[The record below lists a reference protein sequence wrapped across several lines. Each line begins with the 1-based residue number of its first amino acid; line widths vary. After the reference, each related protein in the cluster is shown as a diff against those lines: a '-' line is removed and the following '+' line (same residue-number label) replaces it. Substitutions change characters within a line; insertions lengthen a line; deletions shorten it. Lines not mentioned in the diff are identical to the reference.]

1 VLDKSTSPQI
11 FVNHQKSRRG
21 LSRIFYA
28 TSYSWSGLKDAWE
41 EPAFRLEAML
51 ALVLIPLSIVVGNGL
66 LEILFLLSGVFLVLI
81 VEILNSAIESAIDR
95 FGQEENELSRK
106 AKDLGSAA
114 VFVAIIFCTIIW
126 CTLIFKNIWIDK

>member
-1 VLDKSTSPQI
+1 ILGRHHRKKWLSFRSAST
-11 FVNHQKSRRG
+11 
-21 LSRIFYA
+21 
-28 TSYSWSGLKDAWE
+28 
-41 EPAFRLEAML
+41 RLEAML

>member
-1 VLDKSTSPQI
+1 
-11 FVNHQKSRRG
+11 
-21 LSRIFYA
+21 
-28 TSYSWSGLKDAWE
+28 
-41 EPAFRLEAML
+41 ML
-51 ALVLIPLSIVVGNGL
+51 ALVLVPLSIVVGNGL
-66 LEILFLLSGVFLVLI
+66 LEILFLLSGVFLILI

>member
-1 VLDKSTSPQI
+1 
-11 FVNHQKSRRG
+11 
-21 LSRIFYA
+21 
-28 TSYSWSGLKDAWE
+28 
-41 EPAFRLEAML
+41 ML
-51 ALVLIPLSIVVGNGL
+51 ALVLVPLSIVVGNGL

>member
-1 VLDKSTSPQI
+1 
-11 FVNHQKSRRG
+11 
-21 LSRIFYA
+21 
-28 TSYSWSGLKDAWE
+28 
-41 EPAFRLEAML
+41 ML

>member
-1 VLDKSTSPQI
+1 
-11 FVNHQKSRRG
+11 
-21 LSRIFYA
+21 
-28 TSYSWSGLKDAWE
+28 
-41 EPAFRLEAML
+41 
-51 ALVLIPLSIVVGNGL
+51 SIVVGNGL

-114 VFVAIIFCTIIW
+114 VYVAIIFCTIIW

>member
-1 VLDKSTSPQI
+1 MLDKSTSPQI
-11 FVNHQKSRRG
+11 FVNRQKSRRG

>member
-1 VLDKSTSPQI
+1 
-11 FVNHQKSRRG
+11 
-21 LSRIFYA
+21 
-28 TSYSWSGLKDAWE
+28 
-41 EPAFRLEAML
+41 ML

-66 LEILFLLSGVFLVLI
+66 LEILFLLSGVFLILI

>member
-1 VLDKSTSPQI
+1 
-11 FVNHQKSRRG
+11 
-21 LSRIFYA
+21 
-28 TSYSWSGLKDAWE
+28 
-41 EPAFRLEAML
+41 ML

-66 LEILFLLSGVFLVLI
+66 LEILFLLSGVFLLLI